1 VLVATQSIED
11 TAIATDGAPTKYV
24 AVQPFR
30 LIDTRSGIGVQQVDA
45 KTWRVTVAGVGGVPA
60 GASAVSVSM
69 VAVGAAA
76 PGYLLTYPSGAP
88 LPDASNL
95 NYEPGKPYSS
105 GAIIPLSAGGQF
117 DVYVHTPVQFIVD
130 VTGAFVPS
138 GATSAGRFVP
148 LDSSARAFDSRAGRP
163 MAAGAVST
171 VAVPSNIP
179 SDATAA
185 LITITSTNPNSPG
198 FYTAFVGGAVP
209 NTSALNVASSNSARA
224 TTAIW
229 PVSNRSMNVYSSAGG
244 HLIVDVIG
252 YFTGASAPAN
262 SDGLFVPMT
271 PVRRLDTRQSG
282 AIGAN
287 QSRSFSAP
295 GGGVAIGSLTMVN
308 PLAAGFATAWA
319 NGTPMPPTSS
329 INLTDGYVIAN
340 LAVTRVTAAGAAVFS
355 STTSHYLFDQ
365 FGYFTN
371 AAAKETVPLSPDRPL
386 APSAPVSSGCSVSV
400 LLVPS
405 CGIWFGASTP
415 PRDGTYDYQR
425 GLAEYEG
432 VAQNTPDILHFYKT
446 GAVRFPT
453 SAEVAM
459 AQRPGLQRSLLFYN
473 WKPSSR
479 YTWRQTADGAADAEI
494 ATIAASIKA
503 YPNKLFLTIYH
514 EPEDNV
520 IPTAGSGMTAQDY
533 AAMYR
538 RVVTKLREAGVT
550 NAVYVWN
557 TMGFSGWRQYY
568 DALYPGD
575 AFVDWLAY
583 DPYMRNDVYTDLF
596 DLVNRG
602 RPDLNWPGYYSWAT
616 AKAPG
621 KPIMFAEWGADLT
634 TNANPVSKISIDSA
648 TIARAYPMLKAIV
661 YWNEEGIGNYRID
674 DNTDYGNAFRRL
686 AAQPTFNAMTPNG
699 AP

>member
-1 VLVATQSIED
+1 
-11 TAIATDGAPTKYV
+11 
-24 AVQPFR
+24 
-30 LIDTRSGIGVQQVDA
+30 
-45 KTWRVTVAGVGGVPA
+45 
-60 GASAVSVSM
+60 
-69 VAVGAAA
+69 
-76 PGYLLTYPSGAP
+76 
-88 LPDASNL
+88 
-95 NYEPGKPYSS
+95 
-105 GAIIPLSAGGQF
+105 
-117 DVYVHTPVQFIVD
+117 
-130 VTGAFVPS
+130 
-138 GATSAGRFVP
+138 
-148 LDSSARAFDSRAGRP
+148 
-163 MAAGAVST
+163 
-171 VAVPSNIP
+171 
-179 SDATAA
+179 
-185 LITITSTNPNSPG
+185 
-198 FYTAFVGGAVP
+198 
-209 NTSALNVASSNSARA
+209 
-224 TTAIW
+224 
-229 PVSNRSMNVYSSAGG
+229 VSNRSMNVYSSAGG

-295 GGGVAIGSLTMVN
+295 GGGVAIGSLTMVH

-371 AAAKETVPLSPDRPL
+371 AAAKETVPLSPDRPP

-415 PRDGTYDYQR
+415 SRDGTYDYRR

-453 SAEVAM
+453 SDEVAM
-459 AQRPGLQRSLLFYN
+459 AQRPGLQRSLLLYN

-520 IPTAGSGMTAQDY
+520 NPTAGSGMTAQDY

-557 TMGFSGWRQYY
+557 TMGFYGWRQYL
-568 DALYPGD
+568 DDLYPGSQY
-575 AFVDWLAY
+575 VDWMAY
-583 DPYMRNDVYTDLF
+583 DPYIKEDIQTDVLDMINRN
-596 DLVNRG
+596 
-602 RPDLNWPGYYSWAT
+602 RPDINWPGYYAWAT

-621 KPIMFAEWGADLT
+621 KPIMLAEWGVDIGS
-634 TNANPVSKISIDSA
+634 NANPASKLNIDVND
-648 TIARAYPMLKAIV
+648 IVRRYPMLKALV
-661 YWNEEGIGNYRID
+661 YWNDVDNLNVRVD
-674 DNTDYGNAFRRL
+674 DTSTKGRAYGTAFRQF
-686 AAQPTFNAMTPNG
+686 AAHPTFNAMTPNG